1 MGERIRLLVAD
12 GAAQNV
18 TRRVRESADA
28 AGFEL
33 LIPPDNSE
41 AALRAAA
48 PQADALFVYQAT
60 VSAAVIEAA
69 TALRLI
75 QKHGINCRNID
86 VAAATRR
93 KVPVATVPLMRNVTV
108 AEHALALMLACA
120 RRILPGHQAVTGA
133 DYQALGLEPAL
144 TTQKSYRSNW
154 AGIEGVTELFQA
166 TAGIIGM
173 GDIGMEIARRCR
185 AFGMPVCYFQRT
197 RHPEGIEASLGIRY
211 LPLDDVLAT
220 ADYLVLVIPHTS
232 ESAGLI
238 NERTLAMMKP
248 TATLINVGRGGL
260 VDEAALAA
268 ALQNRRLAM
277 AGLDV
282 YQREPLPAES
292 PLIRLPNVVLLPH
305 TGGGSYRS
313 WEVDLPASLGNI
325 RRFFAGEPA
334 AGVING

>member
-1 MGERIRLLVAD
+1 
-12 GAAQNV
+12 
-18 TRRVRESADA
+18 
-28 AGFEL
+28 
-33 LIPPDNSE
+33 
-41 AALRAAA
+41 
-48 PQADALFVYQAT
+48 

>member
-18 TRRVRESADA
+18 TRRVRESPHA

-48 PQADALFVYQAT
+48 PQADALFVYQAA
-60 VSAAVIEAA
+60 VPASVLDAAP
-69 TALRLI
+69 ALRFI

-86 VAAATRR
+86 VAAATRK

-120 RRILPGHQAVTGA
+120 RRILPGHQAVIGA

-173 GDIGMEIARRCR
+173 GDIGMEIAKRCR
-185 AFGMPVCYFQRT
+185 AFGMPVRYFQRT
-197 RHPEGIEASLGIRY
+197 RLPASVEASLGIGY
-211 LPLDDVLAT
+211 LPLDELLAA
-220 ADYLVLVIPHTS
+220 ADYLVLVIPHTPES
-232 ESAGLI
+232 EGLI
-238 NERTLAMMKP
+238 GERTLALMRP

-282 YQREPLPAES
+282 YQREPLPAQS
-292 PLIRLPNVVLLPH
+292 PLIGLPNVVLLPH

-325 RRFFAGEPA
+325 RRFFDGGDA
-334 AGVING
+334 AGVINA